1 MKAYRE
7 IRDLLRKDFLL
18 ELRKGYALSGI
29 LLYVFSTVFIVFA
42 SFISLNA
49 SVWNILFWIVLLFAS
64 VNAIVKSFVQ
74 ESGARQLYYYTL
86 VSPLSVLLA
95 KVLYN
100 VGLLL
105 CISLLIWGALAFVSS
120 NPVRDEALFLFAIF
134 LGSSG
139 LAITFTFISAIS
151 AKADNNATL
160 LAILGF
166 PLVVPILMTLVKL
179 SANALGLLHDTAWE
193 KDILALAAI
202 DLLLLGAAFIL
213 FPFLWRD

>member
-1 MKAYRE
+1 
-7 IRDLLRKDFLL
+7 
-18 ELRKGYALSGI
+18 
-29 LLYVFSTVFIVFA
+29 
-42 SFISLNA
+42 
-49 SVWNILFWIVLLFAS
+49 VLLFAS